1 MSKNRDAKRI
11 AKIKAQKAQAI
22 QQSQARNERVAD
34 AIMDICSPLAEQYIN
49 PEKTPDVTGWLV
61 LWRIGRIAWNLTL
74 TGRRDISQ
82 TDLDK
87 TDLDT
92 DNKEILAENISLL
105 IRRKYGRYPQIRIK
119 VEKISVVLDWGKPK
133 LKVSLGEIYKE
144 IPISKYE
151 DEKPQPLT
159 SEDILAIR
167 KKAGLSQVKFA
178 AALGVSVKRVSAWEH
193 GKATPDEVETEKIRE
208 MGGIISTEAVMVTG

>member
-1 MSKNRDAKRI
+1 MSKNKEAKRK
-11 AKIKAQKAQAI
+11 AKIKAQKAQSV
-22 QQSQARNERVAD
+22 QQAQARNERIAD
-34 AIMDICSPLAEQYIN
+34 AIMDICSPLAEQYID
-49 PEKTPDVTGWLV
+49 PEKTPDVNGWLV

-87 TDLDT
+87 TDLDA

-105 IRRKYGRYPQIRIK
+105 IRRKYELYPQIRIK

-133 LKVSLGEIYKE
+133 LKVSLGETYKE
-144 IPISKYE
+144 IPIPKYE

-159 SEDILAIR
+159 PESILEIR

-178 AALGVSVKRVSAWEH
+178 ATLGVSVKKVSAWEH
-193 GKATPDEVETEKIRE
+193 GKAMPDEAEMEKIR
-208 MGGIISTEAVMVTG
+208 GISS

>member
-1 MSKNRDAKRI
+1 MSKNKDAKRK
-11 AKIKAQKAQAI
+11 AKIKAQKAQAV
-22 QQSQARNERVAD
+22 QQAQARNERVAD
-34 AIMDICSPLAEQYIN
+34 AIMDICSPLAEQYID

-87 TDLDT
+87 TNLDA

-105 IRRKYGRYPQIRIK
+105 IRRKYEMYPQIRIK
-119 VEKISVVLDWGKPK
+119 VEKISIVLDWGKPR
-133 LKVSLGEIYKE
+133 LKVSLGDTYKE
-144 IPISKYE
+144 IPIPKYD
-151 DEKPQPLT
+151 DEPKPLT
-159 SEDILAIR
+159 PEDILAIR

-178 AALGVSVKRVSAWEH
+178 AALGVSVKKVSAWEY
-193 GKATPDEVETEKIRE
+193 GKAVPDEAE
-208 MGGIISTEAVMVTG
+208 MKRIITTFKQ

>member
-1 MSKNRDAKRI
+1 MSKNKDAKRK
-11 AKIKAQKAQAI
+11 AKIKAQKAQAV
-22 QQSQARNERVAD
+22 QQAQAQNEHVAD
-34 AIMDICSPLAEQYIN
+34 AIMDICSPLAEQYID

-87 TDLDT
+87 TDLDA

-105 IRRKYGRYPQIRIK
+105 IRRKYELYPQIRIK

-133 LKVSLGEIYKE
+133 LKVSLGETYKE
-144 IPISKYE
+144 IPIPKYE

-159 SEDILAIR
+159 PESILEIR

-178 AALGVSVKRVSAWEH
+178 ATLGVSVKKVSAWEH
-193 GKATPDEVETEKIRE
+193 GKAVPDEAEAEKIRRME
-208 MGGIISTEAVMVTG
+208 

>member
-1 MSKNRDAKRI
+1 MSKNKDAKRK
-11 AKIKAQKAQAI
+11 AKIKAQKAQAV
-22 QQSQARNERVAD
+22 QQAQAQNEHVAD
-34 AIMDICSPLAEQYIN
+34 AIMDICSPLAEQYID

-82 TDLDK
+82 ADLDK
-87 TDLDT
+87 TDLDA

-105 IRRKYGRYPQIRIK
+105 IRRKYELYPQIRIK

-133 LKVSLGEIYKE
+133 LKVSLGETYKE
-144 IPISKYE
+144 IPIPKYE

-159 SEDILAIR
+159 PEAILEIR
-167 KKAGLSQVKFA
+167 KKARLSQVKFA
-178 AALGVSVKRVSAWEH
+178 AALGVSVKKVSAWEH
-193 GKATPDEVETEKIRE
+193 GKAVPDEAETEKIRG
-208 MGGIISTEAVMVTG
+208 MK

>member
-1 MSKNRDAKRI
+1 MSKNKDAKRK
-11 AKIKAQKAQAI
+11 AKIKAQKAQAV
-22 QQSQARNERVAD
+22 QQAQARNERVAD
-34 AIMDICSPLAEQYIN
+34 AIMDICSPLAEQYID

-87 TDLDT
+87 TDLYA

-105 IRRKYGRYPQIRIK
+105 IRRKYELYPQIRIK

-133 LKVSLGEIYKE
+133 LKVSLGETYKE
-144 IPISKYE
+144 IPIPKYE

-159 SEDILAIR
+159 PEAILEIR

-178 AALGVSVKRVSAWEH
+178 AALGVSVKKVSAWEH
-193 GKATPDEVETEKIRE
+193 GKAVPDETETEKIR
-208 MGGIISTEAVMVTG
+208 GIEQ

>member
-1 MSKNRDAKRI
+1 MSKNKDAKRK
-11 AKIKAQKAQAI
+11 AKIKAQKAQAV
-22 QQSQARNERVAD
+22 QQAQARNEHVAD
-34 AIMDICSPLAEQYIN
+34 AIMDICSPLAEQYID

-82 TDLDK
+82 ADLDK
-87 TDLDT
+87 TDLDA

-105 IRRKYGRYPQIRIK
+105 IRRKYELYPQIRIK

-133 LKVSLGEIYKE
+133 LKVSLGETYKE
-144 IPISKYE
+144 IPIPKYE

-159 SEDILAIR
+159 PEAILEIR
-167 KKAGLSQVKFA
+167 KKARLSQVKFA
-178 AALGVSVKRVSAWEH
+178 AALGVSVKKVSAWEH
-193 GKATPDEVETEKIRE
+193 GKAVPDEAEMEKIR
-208 MGGIISTEAVMVTG
+208 GISS

>member
-1 MSKNRDAKRI
+1 MSKNKDAKRK
-11 AKIKAQKAQAI
+11 AKKMAQKAQAV
-22 QQSQARNERVAD
+22 QQAQARNERVAD
-34 AIMDICSPLAEQYIN
+34 AIMDICSPLAEQYID

-87 TDLDT
+87 TDLDA

-105 IRRKYGRYPQIRIK
+105 IRRKYELYPQIRIK

-133 LKVSLGEIYKE
+133 LKVSLGETYKE
-144 IPISKYE
+144 IPIPKYE

-159 SEDILAIR
+159 PDAILEIR

-178 AALGVSVKRVSAWEH
+178 AALGVSVKKVSAWEH
-193 GKATPDEVETEKIRE
+193 GKATPDEAETEMIKG
-208 MGGIISTEAVMVTG
+208 MSGK

>member
-1 MSKNRDAKRI
+1 MSKNKDAKRK
-11 AKIKAQKAQAI
+11 AKIKAQKAQAV
-22 QQSQARNERVAD
+22 QQAQARNERVAE
-34 AIMDICSPLAEQYIN
+34 AIMDICSPLAEQYFD

-87 TDLDT
+87 TDLDA

-105 IRRKYGRYPQIRIK
+105 IRRKYELYPQIRIK

-133 LKVSLGEIYKE
+133 LKVSLGETYKE
-144 IPISKYE
+144 IPIPKYE
-151 DEKPQPLT
+151 DEPKALT
-159 SEDILAIR
+159 PEDILAIR

-178 AALGVSVKRVSAWEH
+178 AALGVSVKKVSAWEH
-193 GKATPDEVETEKIRE
+193 GKAVPDEIETEKIRG
-208 MGGIISTEAVMVTG
+208 MMDI

>member
-1 MSKNRDAKRI
+1 MSKNKDAKRK
-11 AKIKAQKAQAI
+11 AKIKAQKAQAV
-22 QQSQARNERVAD
+22 QQAQARNERVAE
-34 AIMDICSPLAEQYIN
+34 AIMDICSPLAEQYVD

-87 TDLDT
+87 TDLDA

-105 IRRKYGRYPQIRIK
+105 IRRKYELYPQIRIK

-133 LKVSLGEIYKE
+133 LKVSLGETYKE
-144 IPISKYE
+144 IPIPKYE

-159 SEDILAIR
+159 PESILEIR

-178 AALGVSVKRVSAWEH
+178 ATLGVSVKKVSAWEH
-193 GKATPDEVETEKIRE
+193 GKAVPDEAEAEKIRRME
-208 MGGIISTEAVMVTG
+208 

>member
-1 MSKNRDAKRI
+1 MSKNKDAKRK
-11 AKIKAQKAQAI
+11 AKIKAQKAQAV
-22 QQSQARNERVAD
+22 QQAQARNERVAD
-34 AIMDICSPLAEQYIN
+34 AIMDICSPLAEQYID

-87 TDLDT
+87 TDLDA

-105 IRRKYGRYPQIRIK
+105 IRRKYELYPQIRIK

-133 LKVSLGEIYKE
+133 LKVSLGETYKE
-144 IPISKYE
+144 IPIPKYE

-159 SEDILAIR
+159 PEAILEIR

-178 AALGVSVKRVSAWEH
+178 AALGVSVKKVSAWEH
-193 GKATPDEVETEKIRE
+193 GKAVPDEAETEKIRG
-208 MGGIISTEAVMVTG
+208 MSGK

>member
-1 MSKNRDAKRI
+1 M
-11 AKIKAQKAQAI
+11 
-22 QQSQARNERVAD
+22 
-34 AIMDICSPLAEQYIN
+34 
-49 PEKTPDVTGWLV
+49 TGWLV

-87 TDLDT
+87 TDLDA

-105 IRRKYGRYPQIRIK
+105 IRRKYELYPQIRIK

-133 LKVSLGEIYKE
+133 LKVSLGETYKE
-144 IPISKYE
+144 IPIPKYE

-159 SEDILAIR
+159 SEAILDIR

-178 AALGVSVKRVSAWEH
+178 VALGVSVKKVSAWEH
-193 GKATPDEVETEKIRE
+193 GKAVPDEIETEKIRG
-208 MGGIISTEAVMVTG
+208 MMDI

>member
-1 MSKNRDAKRI
+1 MSKNKDAKRK
-11 AKIKAQKAQAI
+11 AKIKAQKVQAV
-22 QQSQARNERVAD
+22 QQAQARNERVAD
-34 AIMDICSPLAEQYIN
+34 AIMDICSPLAEQYID

-87 TDLDT
+87 TDLDA

-105 IRRKYGRYPQIRIK
+105 IRRKYELYPQIRIK

-133 LKVSLGEIYKE
+133 LKVSLGETYKE
-144 IPISKYE
+144 IPIPKYE

-159 SEDILAIR
+159 AEAILDIR
-167 KKAGLSQVKFA
+167 KKAELSQVKFA
-178 AALGVSVKRVSAWEH
+178 AALGVSVKKVSAWEH
-193 GKATPDEVETEKIRE
+193 GKAVPDEAETERIRE
-208 MGGIISTEAVMVTG
+208 MS

>member
-1 MSKNRDAKRI
+1 MSKNKDAKRK
-11 AKIKAQKAQAI
+11 AKIKAQKAQAV
-22 QQSQARNERVAD
+22 QQAQARNERVAD
-34 AIMDICSPLAEQYIN
+34 AIMDICSPLAEQYID

-87 TDLDT
+87 TDLDA

-105 IRRKYGRYPQIRIK
+105 IRRKYELYPQIRIK

-133 LKVSLGEIYKE
+133 LKVSLGETYKE
-144 IPISKYE
+144 IPIPKYE
-151 DEKPQPLT
+151 DEKPQQLT
-159 SEDILAIR
+159 PESILEIR
-167 KKAGLSQVKFA
+167 KKTGLSQVKFA
-178 AALGVSVKRVSAWEH
+178 ATLGVSVKKVSAWEH
-193 GKATPDEVETEKIRE
+193 GKAVPDEAEAEKIRRME
-208 MGGIISTEAVMVTG
+208 

>member
-1 MSKNRDAKRI
+1 MPKNKEAKRK
-11 AKIKAQKAQAI
+11 AKIKAQKVQAI

-34 AIMDICSPLAEQYIN
+34 AIMDICSPLAEQYID

-87 TDLDT
+87 TDLDA

-105 IRRKYGRYPQIRIK
+105 IRRKYELYPQIRIK

-133 LKVSLGEIYKE
+133 LKVSLGETYKE
-144 IPISKYE
+144 IPIPKYE

-159 SEDILAIR
+159 PESILEIR

-178 AALGVSVKRVSAWEH
+178 ATLGVSVKKVSAWEH
-193 GKATPDEVETEKIRE
+193 GKAVPDEAEAEKIRRME
-208 MGGIISTEAVMVTG
+208 

>member
-1 MSKNRDAKRI
+1 MSKNRDAKRK
-11 AKIKAQKAQAI
+11 AKIKAQKVQAI

-34 AIMDICSPLAEQYIN
+34 AIMDICSPLAEQYID
-49 PEKTPDVTGWLV
+49 PEKTPDVTGYLV

-87 TDLDT
+87 TDLDA

-105 IRRKYGRYPQIRIK
+105 IRRKYELYPQIRIK

-133 LKVSLGEIYKE
+133 LKVSLGETYKE
-144 IPISKYE
+144 IPIPKYE
-151 DEKPQPLT
+151 DEKPQSLT
-159 SEDILAIR
+159 PEAILEIR

-178 AALGVSVKRVSAWEH
+178 AALGVSVKKVSAWEH
-193 GKATPDEVETEKIRE
+193 GKAVPDEAETVIIRG
-208 MGGIISTEAVMVTG
+208 MGK

>member
-1 MSKNRDAKRI
+1 MSKNKEAKRK
-11 AKIKAQKAQAI
+11 AKIKAQKAQAV
-22 QQSQARNERVAD
+22 QKAQARNERVAD
-34 AIMDICSPLAEQYIN
+34 AIMDLCSPLAEQYID

-87 TDLDT
+87 TDLDA

-105 IRRKYGRYPQIRIK
+105 IRRKYELYPQIRIK

-133 LKVSLGEIYKE
+133 LKVSLGETYKE
-144 IPISKYE
+144 IPIPKYE

-159 SEDILAIR
+159 PEAILEIR
-167 KKAGLSQVKFA
+167 KKTGLSQVKFA
-178 AALGVSVKRVSAWEH
+178 AALGVSVKKVSAWEH
-193 GKATPDEVETEKIRE
+193 GKAVPDEAETEKIRG
-208 MGGIISTEAVMVTG
+208 MKQ

>member
-1 MSKNRDAKRI
+1 MSKNKEAKRK
-11 AKIKAQKAQAI
+11 AKIKAQKAQAV
-22 QQSQARNERVAD
+22 QKAQARNERVAD
-34 AIMDICSPLAEQYIN
+34 AIMDICSPLAEQYID

-87 TDLDT
+87 TDLDA

-105 IRRKYGRYPQIRIK
+105 IRRKYELYPQIRIK

-133 LKVSLGEIYKE
+133 LKVSLGETYKE
-144 IPISKYE
+144 IPIPKYE
-151 DEKPQPLT
+151 DEKLQPLT
-159 SEDILAIR
+159 AEAILEIR
-167 KKAGLSQVKFA
+167 RKAGLSQVKFA
-178 AALGVSVKRVSAWEH
+178 AALGVSVKNVSAWEH
-193 GKATPDEVETEKIRE
+193 GKATPDEAETEKIRGME
-208 MGGIISTEAVMVTG
+208 Q

>member
-1 MSKNRDAKRI
+1 MSKNKDAKRK
-11 AKIKAQKAQAI
+11 AKKMAQKAQAV
-22 QQSQARNERVAD
+22 QQAQARNERVAD
-34 AIMDICSPLAEQYIN
+34 AIMDICSPLAEQYID

-87 TDLDT
+87 TDLDA

-105 IRRKYGRYPQIRIK
+105 IRRKYELYPQIRIK

-133 LKVSLGEIYKE
+133 LKVSLGETYKE
-144 IPISKYE
+144 IPIPKYE

-159 SEDILAIR
+159 PESILEIR

-178 AALGVSVKRVSAWEH
+178 ATLGVSVKKVSAWEH
-193 GKATPDEVETEKIRE
+193 GKAVPDEAEAEKIRRME
-208 MGGIISTEAVMVTG
+208 

>member
-1 MSKNRDAKRI
+1 MSKNKDAKRK
-11 AKIKAQKAQAI
+11 AKIKAQKVQAI

-34 AIMDICSPLAEQYIN
+34 AIMDICSPLAERYVD

-87 TDLDT
+87 TDLDA

-105 IRRKYGRYPQIRIK
+105 IRRKYELYPQIRIK

-133 LKVSLGEIYKE
+133 LKVSLGETYKE
-144 IPISKYE
+144 IPIPKYE

-159 SEDILAIR
+159 PEAILEIR

-178 AALGVSVKRVSAWEH
+178 AALGVSVKKVSAWEH
-193 GKATPDEVETEKIRE
+193 GKAVPDETETEKIR
-208 MGGIISTEAVMVTG
+208 GIEQ

>member
-1 MSKNRDAKRI
+1 MPKNKEAKRK
-11 AKIKAQKAQAI
+11 AKIKAQKVQAI

-34 AIMDICSPLAEQYIN
+34 AIMDICSPLAEQYID

-87 TDLDT
+87 TDLDA
-92 DNKEILAENISLL
+92 DNKEILAENISKL
-105 IRRKYGRYPQIRIK
+105 IRRKYELDPQIRIK

-133 LKVSLGEIYKE
+133 LKVSLGETYKE
-144 IPISKYE
+144 IPIPKYE

-159 SEDILAIR
+159 PESILEIR

-178 AALGVSVKRVSAWEH
+178 ATLGVSVKKVSAWEH
-193 GKATPDEVETEKIRE
+193 GKAVPDEAEAEKIRRME
-208 MGGIISTEAVMVTG
+208 

>member
-1 MSKNRDAKRI
+1 MSKNKEAKRK
-11 AKIKAQKAQAI
+11 AKIKAQKAQSV
-22 QQSQARNERVAD
+22 QQAQARNERVAE
-34 AIMDICSPLAEQYIN
+34 AIMDICSPLAEQYID
-49 PEKTPDVTGWLV
+49 PEKTPDVTGYLI

-87 TDLDT
+87 TDLDA

-105 IRRKYGRYPQIRIK
+105 IRRKYELYPQIRIK

-133 LKVSLGEIYKE
+133 LKVSLGETYKE
-144 IPISKYE
+144 IPIPKYE

-159 SEDILAIR
+159 PEAILEIR

-178 AALGVSVKRVSAWEH
+178 EALGVSVKKVSAWEH
-193 GKATPDEVETEKIRE
+193 GKAVPDEAEMEKIRGME
-208 MGGIISTEAVMVTG
+208 

>member
-1 MSKNRDAKRI
+1 MAKNKDAKRK
-11 AKIKAQKAQAI
+11 AKKLAQKAQAVL
-22 QQSQARNERVAD
+22 QAQARNERVAD
-34 AIMDICSPLAEQYIN
+34 AIMDICSPLAEQYID

-87 TDLDT
+87 TDLDA

-105 IRRKYGRYPQIRIK
+105 IRRKYELYPQIRIK

-133 LKVSLGEIYKE
+133 LKVSLGETYKE
-144 IPISKYE
+144 IPIPKYE

-159 SEDILAIR
+159 PESILEIR

-178 AALGVSVKRVSAWEH
+178 AALGVSVKKVSAWEH
-193 GKATPDEVETEKIRE
+193 GKAVPDEAETEKIRE
-208 MGGIISTEAVMVTG
+208 MSEK

>member
-1 MSKNRDAKRI
+1 MSKNKDAKRK
-11 AKIKAQKAQAI
+11 AKIKAQKAQAV
-22 QQSQARNERVAD
+22 QQAQARNERVAD
-34 AIMDICSPLAEQYIN
+34 AIMDICSPLAEQYID

-87 TDLDT
+87 TDLDA

-105 IRRKYGRYPQIRIK
+105 IRRKYDLYPQIRIK

-133 LKVSLGEIYKE
+133 LKVSLGETYKE
-144 IPISKYE
+144 IPIPKYD
-151 DEKPQPLT
+151 DEPKPLT
-159 SEDILAIR
+159 PEDILAMR

-178 AALGVSVKRVSAWEH
+178 AALGVSVKKVSAWEH
-193 GKATPDEVETEKIRE
+193 GKAVPDEAETEKIRG
-208 MGGIISTEAVMVTG
+208 MR

>member
-1 MSKNRDAKRI
+1 MSKNKDAKRK
-11 AKIKAQKAQAI
+11 AKIKAQKAQAV
-22 QQSQARNERVAD
+22 QQAQARNERVAE
-34 AIMDICSPLAEQYIN
+34 AIMDICSPLAEQYVD

-87 TDLDT
+87 TDLDA
-92 DNKEILAENISLL
+92 DNKELLAENISKL
-105 IRRKYGRYPQIRIK
+105 IRRKYEMYPQIRIK

-133 LKVSLGEIYKE
+133 LKVSLGETYKE
-144 IPISKYE
+144 IPIPKYE

-159 SEDILAIR
+159 PEAILEIR
-167 KKAGLSQVKFA
+167 KNAGLSQVKFA
-178 AALGVSVKRVSAWEH
+178 AALGVSVKKVSAWEH
-193 GKATPDEVETEKIRE
+193 GKAVPNEAESEKIRG
-208 MGGIISTEAVMVTG
+208 MGK

>member
-1 MSKNRDAKRI
+1 MSKNKEAKRK
-11 AKIKAQKAQAI
+11 AKIKAQKAQAV
-22 QQSQARNERVAD
+22 QKAQARNERVAD
-34 AIMDICSPLAEQYIN
+34 AIMDICSPLAEQYID

-87 TDLDT
+87 TDLDA

-105 IRRKYGRYPQIRIK
+105 IRRKYELYPQIRIK

-133 LKVSLGEIYKE
+133 LKVSLGETYKE
-144 IPISKYE
+144 IPIPKYE

-159 SEDILAIR
+159 SEAILDIR

-178 AALGVSVKRVSAWEH
+178 VALGVSVKKVSAWEH
-193 GKATPDEVETEKIRE
+193 GKAVPDEIETEKIRG
-208 MGGIISTEAVMVTG
+208 MMDI

>member
-1 MSKNRDAKRI
+1 MSKNKDAKRK
-11 AKIKAQKAQAI
+11 AKIKAQKAQAV
-22 QQSQARNERVAD
+22 QQAQARNERVAD
-34 AIMDICSPLAEQYIN
+34 AIMDICSPLAEQYID

-87 TDLDT
+87 TDLDA

-105 IRRKYGRYPQIRIK
+105 IRRKYELYPQIRIK

-133 LKVSLGEIYKE
+133 LKVSLGETYKE
-144 IPISKYE
+144 IPIPKYE

-159 SEDILAIR
+159 SEAILDIR

-178 AALGVSVKRVSAWEH
+178 VALGVSVKKVSAWEH
-193 GKATPDEVETEKIRE
+193 GKAVPDEIETEKIRG
-208 MGGIISTEAVMVTG
+208 MGTKQ

>member
-1 MSKNRDAKRI
+1 MPKNKEAKRK
-11 AKIKAQKAQAI
+11 AKIKAQKVQAI

-34 AIMDICSPLAEQYIN
+34 AIMDICSPLAEQYID

-87 TDLDT
+87 TDLDA

-105 IRRKYGRYPQIRIK
+105 IRRKYELYPQIRIK

-133 LKVSLGEIYKE
+133 LKVSLGETYKE
-144 IPISKYE
+144 IPIPKYE

-159 SEDILAIR
+159 SEAILDIR

-178 AALGVSVKRVSAWEH
+178 VALGVSVKKVSAWEH
-193 GKATPDEVETEKIRE
+193 GKAVPDEIETEKIRG
-208 MGGIISTEAVMVTG
+208 MMDI

>member
-1 MSKNRDAKRI
+1 MSKNKDAKRK
-11 AKIKAQKAQAI
+11 AKKKAQKAQAV
-22 QQSQARNERVAD
+22 QQAQARNERVAE
-34 AIMDICSPLAEQYIN
+34 AIMDICSPLEEQYID

-87 TDLDT
+87 TDLDA
-92 DNKEILAENISLL
+92 DNKEILAENISKL
-105 IRRKYGRYPQIRIK
+105 IRRKYELYPQIRIK

-133 LKVSLGEIYKE
+133 LKVSLGETYKE
-144 IPISKYE
+144 IPIPKYE
-151 DEKPQPLT
+151 DEAMQPLT
-159 SEDILAIR
+159 PEAIIDTR

-178 AALGVSVKRVSAWEH
+178 AALGVSVKKVSAWEH
-193 GKATPDEVETEKIRE
+193 GKAVPNEAESEKIRG
-208 MGGIISTEAVMVTG
+208 MGK

>member
-1 MSKNRDAKRI
+1 MSKNKDAKRK
-11 AKIKAQKAQAI
+11 AKKLAQKAQAV
-22 QQSQARNERVAD
+22 QQAQARNERVAD
-34 AIMDICSPLAEQYIN
+34 AIMDICSPLAEQYID

-82 TDLDK
+82 TELDA
-87 TDLDT
+87 TELDA
-92 DNKEILAENISLL
+92 DHKEILADNIALL
-105 IRRKYGRYPQIRIK
+105 IRRKYELYPQIRIK

-133 LKVSLGEIYKE
+133 LKVRLGETYKE
-144 IPISKYE
+144 IPIPKYE

-159 SEDILAIR
+159 PEAIIDTR

-178 AALGVSVKRVSAWEH
+178 AALGVSVKKVSAWEH
-193 GKATPDEVETEKIRE
+193 GKDVPTNDELKRITSI
-208 MGGIISTEAVMVTG
+208 GTGEN

>member
-1 MSKNRDAKRI
+1 MSKNKDAKRK
-11 AKIKAQKAQAI
+11 AKKLAQKAQAV
-22 QQSQARNERVAD
+22 QQAQARNERVAE
-34 AIMDICSPLAEQYIN
+34 AIMDICSPLAEQYVD

-87 TDLDT
+87 TDLDA

-105 IRRKYGRYPQIRIK
+105 IRRKYELYPQIRIK

-133 LKVSLGEIYKE
+133 LKVSLGETYKE
-144 IPISKYE
+144 IPIPKYE
-151 DEKPQPLT
+151 DEKPQQLT
-159 SEDILAIR
+159 PEAILEIR
-167 KKAGLSQVKFA
+167 KKTGLSQVKFA
-178 AALGVSVKRVSAWEH
+178 EALGVSVKKVSAWEH
-193 GKATPDEVETEKIRE
+193 GKAVPDEAETEKIRG
-208 MGGIISTEAVMVTG
+208 MK